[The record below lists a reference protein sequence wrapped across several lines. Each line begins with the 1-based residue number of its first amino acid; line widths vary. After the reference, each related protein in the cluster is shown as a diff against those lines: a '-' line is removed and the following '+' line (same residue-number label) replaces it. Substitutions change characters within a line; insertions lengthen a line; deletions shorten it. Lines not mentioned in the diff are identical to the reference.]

1 MDRAAPKLDR
11 YQCRA
16 GLVVLIAIGLL
27 FLVLAYRLVHIN
39 TTYRDRL
46 LASAHR
52 QRESKSL
59 LPARR
64 GTILDRN
71 GRVVAGTR
79 QMPDVF
85 VDPFGVTDL
94 EGLAGAVAARL
105 NVAPAVII
113 DKIRRRPGSRYVVVA
128 REVDEITAEAIRAI
142 KNPHIGL
149 TDNAVRHHPLGSSMA
164 HVIGFVGR
172 DGYGLEGIE
181 LSFDKHLRG
190 RDGHRETI
198 RDARRRALMPSE
210 AAPVAPIDGGHVVLS
225 IDAEIQRIVE
235 QALADRVEAVEAAS
249 GVSVVLAV
257 KTGHILGM
265 ACYPTFDLN
274 DAGNAPVNLRRN
286 RVITDPIEPGSSI
299 KPIIASA
306 ALDGR
311 HVSLTE
317 KIDCN
322 NGRPFRFPGRSLTDT
337 KARGLLDL
345 TGIITNISNVG
356 MGKIAM
362 RMGPAALHDAL
373 SRFGLG
379 QRCGVELTGECAG
392 VVHPLRKWSKLSPT
406 SVCIGYEVSVTPL
419 QLANAYAAIVND
431 GVQLRPKLVR
441 SLLAADGSLI
451 RSFDQPDPIRRVAS
465 SETARYITHEA
476 LLSVGLHGGGRKANL
491 GVYRVLGK
499 TGTAK
504 LPYKNRRGYEPG
516 AYLSIFVG
524 AAPAYD
530 PQVVTVVMIRRPNP
544 AIAYYGSQVS
554 APAAGIILARTLA
567 YMGVETEHRLALVDR

>member
-1 MDRAAPKLDR
+1 VDRGALKLDR

-16 GLVVLIAIGLL
+16 GLVVLIAVGLL

-39 TTYRDRL
+39 MTYRDRL
-46 LASAHR
+46 LAAAHR
-52 QRESKSL
+52 QHESKSL
-59 LPARR
+59 WPARR

-79 QMPDVF
+79 QMSDVF

-94 EGLAGAVAARL
+94 DELAGAVAARL
-105 NVAPAVII
+105 SVSPDAII
-113 DKIRRRPGSRYVVVA
+113 ESIRRRPDSRYIVVA
-128 REVDEITAEAIRAI
+128 REVDEITADAIRAM
-142 KNPHIGL
+142 KSPHVGL
-149 TDNAVRHHPLGSSMA
+149 TDNAVRQHPLGSSMA

-172 DGYGLEGIE
+172 DGRGLEGIE
-181 LSFDKHLRG
+181 LALDEHLRG
-190 RDGHRETI
+190 RDGYRETI

-210 AAPVAPIDGGHVVLS
+210 AAPVTPVDGGHVMLT

-235 QALADRVEAVEAAS
+235 QTLANRVEAVEAAS
-249 GVSVVLAV
+249 GVCIVLEV

-265 ACYPTFDLN
+265 ACHPTFDLN
-274 DAGNAPVNLRRN
+274 DAGNVPVDLRRN
-286 RVITDPIEPGSSI
+286 RVITDPIEPGSTI
-299 KPIIASA
+299 KPIIASS

-322 NGRPFRFPGRSLTDT
+322 NGRPFRFPGRTLSDT
-337 KARGLLDL
+337 KPQGLLDL
-345 TGIITNISNVG
+345 TGIITHSSNVG

-379 QRCGVELTGECAG
+379 QRCGVEVSGESAG
-392 VVHPLRKWSKLSPT
+392 VVHPLEKWSKLSPT
-406 SVCIGYEVSVTPL
+406 SVCIGYEVGVTPL
-419 QLANAYAAIVND
+419 QLANAYAAIINE

-441 SLLAADGSLI
+441 ALLADDGSLI
-451 RSFDQPDPIRRVAS
+451 RSFDEPDPIRRVAS
-465 SETARYITHEA
+465 SETARYMTHEA
-476 LLSVGLHGGGRKANL
+476 LVSVGLHGGGRKANV
-491 GVYRVLGK
+491 GAYRVLGK

-504 LPYKNRRGYEPG
+504 LPYEDHRGYEPG

-524 AAPAYD
+524 AAPADD
-530 PQVVTVVMIRRPNP
+530 PQIVTVVMIRRPNA

-554 APAAGIILARTLA
+554 APAAGIILAQSLA
-567 YMGVETEHRLALVDR
+567 YMGVEPENRLASKDR

>member
-1 MDRAAPKLDR
+1 MDRAAVNLDR
-11 YQCRA
+11 YQYRR
-16 GLVVLIAIGLL
+16 GLVVFVALGVLL
-27 FLVLAYRLVHIN
+27 LALGYRLIHIN
-39 TTYRDRL
+39 TAYRDRL

-52 QRESKSL
+52 QHESKSL

-85 VDPFGVTDL
+85 VDPFGVSDI
-94 EGLAGAVAARL
+94 EALAGSIAPRL
-105 NVAPAVII
+105 NVLPEAIVE
-113 DKIRRRPGSRYVVVA
+113 KIRRRPGSRYIVLA
-128 REVDEITAEAIRAI
+128 REVDEVTADAIRAM
-142 KNPHIGL
+142 KSLHVGL
-149 TDNAVRHHPLGSSMA
+149 MDNAVRQHPLGSSMA

-172 DGYGLEGIE
+172 DGNGLEGIE
-181 LSFDKHLRG
+181 LALDEHLRG
-190 RDGHRETI
+190 RDGYRESI

-210 AAPVAPIDGGHVVLS
+210 AAPVAPIDGGHVVLT
-225 IDAEIQRIVE
+225 IDAEVQRIVE
-235 QALADRVEAVEAAS
+235 QALAERVEAVEAAS
-249 GVSVVLAV
+249 GVSVVLNV

-265 ACYPTFDLN
+265 ACNPTFDLN
-274 DAGNAPVNLRRN
+274 NAGNVSAAVRRN
-286 RVITDPIEPGSSI
+286 RVITDPVEPGSTI
-299 KPIIASA
+299 KAIIASA

-311 HVSLTE
+311 YISLTE

-322 NGRPFRFPGRSLTDT
+322 NGRPFHFPGRWLTDT
-337 KARGLLDL
+337 KANGMLDL
-345 TGIITNISNVG
+345 TGIITNSSNVG

-373 SRFGLG
+373 VRFGLG
-379 QRCGVELTGECAG
+379 QRCGVELPGECAG
-392 VVHPLRKWSKLSPT
+392 VVHPLHKWSKLSPT

-431 GVQLRPKLVR
+431 GIQLRPKLVR
-441 SLLAADGSLI
+441 ALLAADGSVI
-451 RSFDQPDPIRRVAS
+451 RSFDEPDPIRRVAS
-465 SETARYITHEA
+465 SETAHYMTYEA

-491 GVYRVLGK
+491 GLYRVLGK

-504 LPYKNRRGYEPG
+504 LPYKNKRGYEPG

-530 PQVVTVVMIRRPNP
+530 PQIVTVVMIRRPNP

-554 APAAGIILARTLA
+554 APAAGIILAQTLA
-567 YMGVETEHRLALVDR
+567 YMGVEPENRLALMSR